1 MSFSR
6 LCDLFISSF
15 WNSGG
20 LRDPNGAFKCNWFSD
35 YTYSGVKFPS
45 QSTAVIFS
53 PQIAFVSAFCC
64 KLLLGVSDSIL
75 IYDTDSFCWAFN
87 LLCDCILLVILTYCA
102 TVISRCIAIN
112 ATSAYILSSIY
123 IFIKNVLDTSFPV
136 ENKPVLKFF
145 PAFLTNDTVNTIFV
159 DTVQVV
165 LFILR
170 SQSKVKVK
178 MKFVFCECGYSH
190 LHIEEIC
197 QHS

>member
-1 MSFSR
+1 M
-6 LCDLFISSF
+6 
-15 WNSGG
+15 
-20 LRDPNGAFKCNWFSD
+20 
-35 YTYSGVKFPS
+35 
-45 QSTAVIFS
+45 
-53 PQIAFVSAFCC
+53 
-64 KLLLGVSDSIL
+64 
-75 IYDTDSFCWAFN
+75 
-87 LLCDCILLVILTYCA
+87 
-102 TVISRCIAIN
+102 
-112 ATSAYILSSIY
+112 
-123 IFIKNVLDTSFPV
+123 LDTSFPV